1 MTNRLS
7 THRDLSAYF
16 EASRAARHS
25 FASDDARFGGAI
37 FSVWAALV
45 DAARLPQFTRWLD
58 DLITKES
65 TRDDPRHQMPSH
77 KP

>member
-25 FASDDARFGGAI
+25 FASDYARLGGAI
-37 FSVWAALV
+37 FSVYAALV
-45 DAARLPQFTRWLD
+45 DSLQMRELVAWLNSRAA
-58 DLITKES
+58 K
-65 TRDDPRHQMPSH
+65 
-77 KP
+77 